1 MDIAKYKLRYT
12 QDFRDDLNGIVDY
25 IADSLLNPEAAQRLV
40 DDVHAAIL
48 ERLKAPAAFE
58 KYQARLSLWD
68 TWYRIRV
75 RNYTIFYV
83 VEGDTMEV
91 RRILYNRRD
100 WKGLI

>member
-12 QDFRDDLNGIVDY
+12 QDFLDDLNGIVDY

-48 ERLKAPAAFE
+48 ERLKTPAAFE
-58 KYQARLSLWD
+58 QYHSRLSLRD
-68 TWYRIRV
+68 SWYLIHV
-75 RNYTIFYV
+75 RNYTVFYV

-100 WKGLI
+100 WKNLL